1 MDLVNKVTFAY
12 DSIEEAF
19 PPCDPGVEPFGSRL
33 LVQIRTPKKKTAGG
47 IILMAGGDAQE
58 TEFWSSQ
65 VAIVRAVG
73 PLAFRNRNSMEP
85 WPEGSWCEVGDF
97 VRTPKFGGDRFTVKV
112 DDETEALIVVFN
124 DLDIIGKITGDPTLL
139 KTYI

>member
-19 PPCDPGVEPFGSRL
+19 PPCDPGVQPFGSRL

-65 VAIVRAVG
+65 VAIVRSIG
-73 PLAFRNRNSMEP
+73 PLAFRNRNTMEP

-97 VRTPKFGGDRFTVKV
+97 VRVPKFGGDRWTVTI
-112 DDETEALIVVFN
+112 DEETEALIVVFN
-124 DLDIIGKITGDPTLL
+124 DLDIIGKITGDPTTL

>member
-19 PPCDPGVEPFGSRL
+19 PPCDPGIEPFGSRL

-58 TEFWSSQ
+58 TEFWAAQ

-73 PLAFRNRNSMEP
+73 PLAFHNRNTLEL
-85 WPEGSWCEVGDF
+85 WPEGSWCAVGDF
-97 VRTPKFGGDRFTVKV
+97 VRVPKFGGDRFTVKI

-124 DLDIIGKITGDPTLL
+124 DLDIIGKITGDPTKL